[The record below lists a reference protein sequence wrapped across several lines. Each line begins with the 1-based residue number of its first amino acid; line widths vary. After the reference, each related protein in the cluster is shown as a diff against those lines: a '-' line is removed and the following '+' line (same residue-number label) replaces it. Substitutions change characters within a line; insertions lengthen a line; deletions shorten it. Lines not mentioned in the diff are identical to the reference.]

1 MLQLKNICKNYKTGN
16 LIQKALDNV
25 SLNFRDNEFV
35 SILGPSGSG
44 KSTLLNIVGGLDQY
58 DNGDLIIDGV
68 STKKYKDADWDSYR
82 NHAIGFIFQSYNLIG
97 HQTILSNVELALTIS
112 GISNN
117 KRKKLAL
124 DALEKVGLKDQA
136 HKKPNQLSGGQ
147 MQRVA
152 IARALVNNPSI
163 LLADEPT
170 GALDTVT
177 SVQVMELLKE
187 VAKDRLVVMVTHNP
201 ELAKNYSTRIV
212 ELKDGKIITDNNP
225 FEIDNKEE
233 AIHKNFG
240 KASMSFLTSIG
251 LSFNN
256 LKTKFK
262 RTLMVAFAGSI
273 GIIGIGLILGLSNG
287 VNKFIKDTE
296 EKTMLSYPIQILNS
310 SFSMASM
317 IGGSEISERVNAEG
331 DIGELKTLEG
341 LLSAVSRNDLSSL
354 KQYFENEGNEIY
366 DYSKALEYN
375 YGIEPNIYVL
385 EDDEYVLVNPNES
398 FSSLG
403 LSSTNIMFSNSSIN
417 VFNKLPKNDILYKDK
432 YELRYGCWPQ
442 NKNECIVVTDSEGN
456 LSDFIFYSLG
466 LRDNDELEKIIDDF
480 ANEINTT
487 WTADVRNWKYDDV
500 VGRSF
505 KVLSSSKYYTYD
517 EKNNIYVDSSNDKAY
532 LKNMLEQSGIDLKVV
547 GIASPIDE
555 DDSLTLRTGVWYTE
569 DLIDTLR
576 QVAFESEVVQ
586 AQMANPNTNILT
598 NGPFGEDSKDE
609 FDFKSMFSIDESKLT
624 SAFKIDQSKVN
635 IDPSS
640 LTNMDFSK
648 YSMPSDY
655 SSMLS
660 PDLLNN
666 INIKVDD
673 EKLKELITNLANGYM
688 KYSSTDISTDYA
700 KLPEAMTE
708 YIITDEGRNLL
719 SQQLIKIMQKNQG
732 TLISEEMFISIITEI
747 MNGYQEYALQHN
759 YLDPSRFNEYLNEYL
774 NSDEAKAIINA
785 QTQILVDHMIKNMNI
800 DQNDVMELATALNA
814 GYTEY
819 AKKNNKPDPSKF
831 EESLKSYFSTEEA
844 KNMLYA
850 GVIASINS
858 EEIKAQLLQIG
869 EGMSGAIAAQMSSV
883 MQDIVTDLSNNIK
896 VMILNAVSSFPKA
909 ISIDVE
915 KFTSAFMINTSEEE
929 MQSFIMALMNNAKT
943 SFDSNLKAFGYLDED
958 NVSEIDVY
966 PKDFDSKKLA
976 MTFIDDYNEKME
988 ASGDTDKMVTYT
1000 DLIGI
1005 MLSSVTTI
1013 INVISYVLIAF
1024 VAISLVVSSI
1034 MIGVIT
1040 YISVLERKKEIGI
1053 LRAIGASKRNI
1064 SQVFNAETGIIG
1076 TFAGLLGVGI
1086 TVTLF
1091 FPANMIIRHVTNIP
1105 TLTAYISIP
1114 QGLVLLSI
1122 SIVLTLIGGL
1132 IPSKSAAKQ
1141 NPVEALRTD

>member
-1 MLQLKNICKNYKTGN
+1 MLQLKNICKSYKTGN
-16 LIQKALDNV
+16 LIQKALDDV

-58 DNGDLIIDGV
+58 DKGDLVIDGV

-97 HQTILSNVELALTIS
+97 HQTILANVELALTIS
-112 GISNN
+112 GISSN
-117 KRKKLAL
+117 KKKKLAL
-124 DALEKVGLKDQA
+124 DALEKVGLKEQA

-163 LLADEPT
+163 VLADEPT

-212 ELKDGKIITDNNP
+212 ELKDGKIISDNDP
-225 FEIDNKEE
+225 FEVDNKEE

-240 KASMSFLTSIG
+240 KSSMSFLTSIG

-287 VNKFIKDTE
+287 VNKFIGDTE
-296 EKTMLSYPIQILNS
+296 EKTMLSYPIQIQNS

-317 IGGSEISERVNAEG
+317 IGGSELSERVNSEG

-341 LLSAVSRNDLSSL
+341 LLSSVSRNDLSSL
-354 KQYFENEGNEIY
+354 KQYFEGDGNKIY
-366 DYSKALEYN
+366 EYTKALEYN
-375 YGIEPNIYVL
+375 YGIEPNVYVL
-385 EDDEYVLVNPNES
+385 ENDEYIKVNPNES

-403 LSSTNIMFSNSSIN
+403 LSSNNIMFSNNSIN
-417 VFNKLPKNDILYKDK
+417 VFNKLPKNDVLYKDK
-432 YELRYGCWPQ
+432 YTLRYGNWPQ

-466 LRDNDELEKIIDDF
+466 LRDNDELEQIIDDF

-487 WTADVRNWKYDDV
+487 WQADVRNWNYEDI
-500 VGRSF
+500 VGRTF

-517 EKNNIYVDSSNDKAY
+517 EKNNVYVDSSNDKTN
-532 LKNMLEQSGIDLKVV
+532 LKNILETSGVDLKVV
-547 GIASPIDE
+547 GIVSPID
-555 DDSLTLRTGVWYTE
+555 DDDALTLRMGVWYTE
-569 DLIDTLR
+569 DLVDTLR
-576 QVAFESEVVQ
+576 QVSFESEVVQ

-598 NGPFGEDSKDE
+598 NGPFGEDNEDE

-640 LTNMDFSK
+640 LMNMDFSK
-648 YSMPSDY
+648 YSMPTDF
-655 SSMLS
+655 SSALN
-660 PDLLNN
+660 PDLLRN
-666 INIKVDD
+666 IDVKVDN

-700 KLPEAMTE
+700 KLPDAMTE
-708 YIITDEGRNLL
+708 YISSEEGRILL
-719 SQQLIKIMQKNQG
+719 SQQLVKIMQKNQG
-732 TLISEEMFISIITEI
+732 TLISEEMLTGIIAEI
-747 MNGYQEYALQHN
+747 MKGYQEYAVQHN
-759 YLDPSRFNEYLNEYL
+759 YFDPTRFNEYLNEYL
-774 NSDEAKAIINA
+774 STNEAKAIINA
-785 QTQILVDHMIKNMNI
+785 QTQILVNHVIQNMKI
-800 DQNDVMELATALNA
+800 DKSDVIELATVLSA

-831 EESLKSYFSTEEA
+831 EESLKNYFSTEEA
-844 KNMLYA
+844 KNILYA

-858 EEIKAQLLQIG
+858 EEIKNQLMQMG
-869 EGMSGAIAAQMSSV
+869 ESMSSSMASQMSLV
-883 MQDIVTDLSNNIK
+883 MQNIVTDLSNNIK
-896 VMILNAVSSFPKA
+896 VMILKAVSSFPNA

-943 SFDSNLKAFGYLDED
+943 SFDSNLKTFGYLDKD

-966 PKDFDSKKLA
+966 PKDFESKKLA
-976 MTFIDDYNEKME
+976 MAFIDEYNDKME
-988 ASGDTDKMVTYT
+988 EKGETDKMVTYT

-1076 TFAGLLGVGI
+1076 TFAGMLGVGI
-1086 TVTLF
+1086 TVALF
-1091 FPANMIIRHVTNIP
+1091 FPANMIIRHLTKIP
-1105 TLTAYISIP
+1105 TLTAYLSIP
-1114 QGLVLLSI
+1114 QGLALLTI
-1122 SIVLTLIGGL
+1122 SIILTLIGGL